1 MKINFTK
8 KEYQTLVEMLLIADW
23 IIHSHEEAPRSEAE
37 PYSALRKKV
46 LAYFKEMGMGE
57 AFRYDPEADDY
68 FETAAYE
75 ERSPH
80 MQFID
85 AHDEQMFWS
94 QLAEKLAERDFA
106 EEVRTRGEVALSD
119 VDRFVKLSEITDAYE
134 QELAEHGLDNV
145 RVVSEPP
152 SRMH

>member
-23 IIHSHEEAPRSEAE
+23 IIHSHEEQPRKETE

-46 LAYFKEMGMGE
+46 LSYFKEMGMGE
-57 AFRYDPEADDY
+57 DLRYDPEADEY

-75 ERSPH
+75 ERAPH
-80 MQFID
+80 MQFVD

-94 QLAEKLAERDFA
+94 QLANKLAERDFA

-119 VDRFVKLSEITDAYE
+119 VDRFVQVSEITDAYE
-134 QELAEHGLDNV
+134 QEFAEHGLDNV
-145 RVVSEPP
+145 RVVSDPP
-152 SRMH
+152 PRMH